1 MNKTKMTL
9 IAVGGVLTVVVL
21 AAAAFTYLSWAG
33 KSAALAGDDETEGL
47 EAVVD
52 AVEQLSRKSVFPC
65 AESVK
70 ILNDSRDDVQA
81 WKDEAFKLVSRGDH
95 PIPPTTDAQFKS
107 MIVGDA
113 RYLATLPDGSTNK
126 IVSADF
132 DFGPF
137 KPYILEGAMPEA
149 ANLKTLQ
156 REWDDF
162 KLLVE
167 TLVPCGVT
175 RVTRLEVKAA
185 AAAEPVEAAPRK
197 GAKKGAKKPAKVE
210 ETFKPDS
217 RTYVI
222 GLKTTPAAFVKTL
235 NALATID
242 RFVVVEDFSFA
253 LERDAIA
260 TALGGEKKEEPQTS
274 GRRRRRAVVE
284 EESAAAEATAAPKVQ
299 LVTDPATDAAF
310 DAVLTIT
317 VHDFKSLEEVKEEG
331 EEAK

>member
-9 IAVGGVLTVVVL
+9 IAVGGVLAVVVL
-21 AAAAFTYLSWAG
+21 AAVAFAYLTWAG
-33 KSAALAGDDETEGL
+33 KAAALSGDDETDGL
-47 EAVVD
+47 ETVVET
-52 AVEQLSRKSVFPC
+52 VEQLSRKAVFPC
-65 AESVK
+65 ADSVK
-70 ILNDSRDDVQA
+70 TLTDSRDEVQA
-81 WKDEAFKLVSRGDH
+81 WKDEAFKLAARGDR
-95 PIPPTTDAQFKS
+95 PIQPTTDAQFKS

-113 RYLATLPDGSTNK
+113 RYLETLPEGSTNK

-137 KPYILEGAMPEA
+137 KPYILGGEMPDA
-149 ANLKTLQ
+149 AQLKTLQ

-162 KLLVE
+162 KLIVE

-175 RVTRLEVKAA
+175 RVTRLEVKAV

-197 GAKKGAKKPAKVE
+197 GAKKGAKKRVKVE

-217 RTYVI
+217 RTYVF
-222 GLKTTPAAFVKTL
+222 GLKTTPAALVKAL
-235 NALATID
+235 NALATMD
-242 RFVVVEDFSFA
+242 RFAVVEDFSFT

-260 TALGGEKKEEPQTS
+260 TALGGEKKEEAATS

-284 EESAAAEATAAPKVQ
+284 EKPTEAEGEAAPKVQ

-317 VHDFKSLEEVKEEG
+317 IHDFKSLEEVKEEG

>member
-9 IAVGGVLTVVVL
+9 IAVGGVLAVIVL
-21 AAAAFTYLSWAG
+21 AAAAFTYLAWAG
-33 KSAALAGDDETEGL
+33 KSAALEGDDETEGL
-47 EAVVD
+47 EAVVE
-52 AVEQLSRKSVFPC
+52 AVEQLSRKAVFPC

-70 ILNDSRDDVQA
+70 TLTDSLDEVKA
-81 WKDEAFKLVSRGDH
+81 WKDESLKLVARGDR

-113 RYLATLPDGSTNK
+113 RYLATLPEGSTNK
-126 IVSADF
+126 IVAADF

-137 KPYILEGAMPEA
+137 KPYISEGAMPEA
-149 ANLKTLQ
+149 AQLKKLQ

-162 KLLVE
+162 KLIVE
-167 TLVPCGVT
+167 TLLPCGVT
-175 RVTRLEVKAA
+175 RVTRLEVKAV

-222 GLKTTPAAFVKTL
+222 GLKATPAAFVKTL

-242 RFVVVEDFSFA
+242 RFAVVEDFSLA

-260 TALGGEKKEEPQTS
+260 SALGGEKKEEAQTS
-274 GRRRRRAVVE
+274 GRRRRRAVAE
-284 EESAAAEATAAPKVQ
+284 EESTAAEGAAAPKVQ
-299 LVTDPATDAAF
+299 LVTDPASDATF
-310 DAVLTIT
+310 DAVVTVT